1 MRVKFRIVIHKDG
14 KKLSKG
20 DLLGEK
26 DPFWVGVRYITEF
39 RYLEA
44 TKWLMLAQD
53 CYEKYLLLAL
63 TNLALG
69 QESQAKEF
77 YQEALSHKPCH
88 ALEIFLEM
96 PEKGER
102 VRVKE
107 GCNLRELIYTYLHEE
122 RQG

>member
-14 KKLSKG
+14 KKLNKG
-20 DLLGEK
+20 DLFGEK

-69 QESQAKEF
+69 QESQAQEF
-77 YQEALSHKPCH
+77 LPRSFELQALPCFGNLFRD
-88 ALEIFLEM
+88 AG
-96 PEKGER
+96 KGR
-102 VRVKE
+102 E
-107 GCNLRELIYTYLHEE
+107 GS
-122 RQG
+122 G

>member
-1 MRVKFRIVIHKDG
+1 MRVKFRIAIHKEG
-14 KKLSKG
+14 KKLSKEG
-20 DLLGEK
+20 LLGK
-26 DPFWVGVRYITEF
+26 RDPFWVGVRYITEF

-44 TKWLMLAQD
+44 TKWLMLARD

-69 QESQAKEF
+69 QESQAREF
-77 YQEALSHKPCH
+77 DQEALNHKPCH

-96 PEKGER
+96 PEKGKR
-102 VRVKE
+102 IQVKE
-107 GCNLRELIYTYLHEE
+107 GCNLGELIYTYLHEE

>member
-69 QESQAKEF
+69 QESQAQEF

-96 PEKGER
+96 PERER
-102 VRVKE
+102 GFRLKNVAT
-107 GCNLRELIYTYLHEE
+107 LRS
-122 RQG
+122 